1 MPRCLPSPAR
11 SPAPTGRGP
20 ASSAC
25 VAIPPM
31 ASADLLGAEIA
42 AAQLPRLTAQTARIR
57 KGKETKLVLTDGGIS
72 ERDNALVMLLREAM
86 ATRAEVLSDPT
97 RRISQL
103 AASTGRCSKRI
114 SRLVRLSWIAP
125 EIVDAILAGRQPHKM
140 TTRSLLSAEL
150 PITWAGQKV
159 ALGF

>member
-1 MPRCLPSPAR
+1 M
-11 SPAPTGRGP
+11 
-20 ASSAC
+20 
-25 VAIPPM
+25 
-31 ASADLLGAEIA
+31 
-42 AAQLPRLTAQTARIR
+42 
-57 KGKETKLVLTDGGIS
+57 LTDGGIS